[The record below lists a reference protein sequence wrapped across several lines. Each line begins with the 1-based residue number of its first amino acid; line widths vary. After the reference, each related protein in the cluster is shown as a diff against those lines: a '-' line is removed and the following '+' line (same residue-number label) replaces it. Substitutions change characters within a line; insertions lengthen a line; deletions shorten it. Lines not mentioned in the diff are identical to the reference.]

1 MSDITNYHYVECPI
15 YDEIQDKF
23 PQSPDKNSPHC
34 IRCIGNA
41 IHRFEIMIGYGYM
54 SQKNMQGEITQTR
67 VALIRTVIWYCGI
80 LVQTLSQTADWS
92 LEAPNLMKK
101 GEKIIGR
108 LREVEGEGG
117 REKKEYNESLIPN
130 ASPYE
135 LVIRVM
141 IEEQVDR
148 NSGLRDQLS

>member
-1 MSDITNYHYVECPI
+1 MECPI

-41 IHRFEIMIGYGYM
+41 IHRFEIMMGYGYI

-148 NSGLRDQLS
+148 NPGLRDQLS

>member
-1 MSDITNYHYVECPI
+1 M
-15 YDEIQDKF
+15 
-23 PQSPDKNSPHC
+23 
-34 IRCIGNA
+34 
-41 IHRFEIMIGYGYM
+41 MGYGYI

-148 NSGLRDQLS
+148 NPGLRDQLS

>member
-1 MSDITNYHYVECPI
+1 MM
-15 YDEIQDKF
+15 
-23 PQSPDKNSPHC
+23 
-34 IRCIGNA
+34 GN
-41 IHRFEIMIGYGYM
+41 GYM

-67 VALIRTVIWYCGI
+67 VALIRTVIWYAEFSRRH
-80 LVQTLSQTADWS
+80 SQMADWS

-108 LREVEGEGG
+108 LRQVEEGESG
-117 REKKEYNESLIPN
+117 RERKEYNESLIPN

-148 NSGLRDQLS
+148 NFGPRDQLS